1 MYKPTEI
8 ERNNCMRIVKDI
20 LKVESDSEC
29 EQYVNEI
36 FKTTYS
42 IGGDYSEKT
51 LMSIAEVLLK
61 RTQL

>member
-36 FKTTYS
+36 FMAFVAIET
-42 IGGDYSEKT
+42 
-51 LMSIAEVLLK
+51 MHF
-61 RTQL
+61 